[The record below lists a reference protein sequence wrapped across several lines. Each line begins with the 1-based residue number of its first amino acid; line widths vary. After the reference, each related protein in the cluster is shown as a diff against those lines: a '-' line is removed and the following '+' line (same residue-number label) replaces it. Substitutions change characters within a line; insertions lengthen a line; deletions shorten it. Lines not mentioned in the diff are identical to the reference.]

1 MGHTNGN
8 SRAISSGRT
17 LRQLFLTLFLRGRTS
32 RGLRKDKAPKSIGR
46 RLGFALLFYGLFGLM
61 TLSFIGQPV
70 FALSLF
76 SHAMT
81 LVFLGMFVAS
91 SAGEVLF
98 NKEEAD
104 ILLHRPVTPQAMLWA
119 KIAVLVQV
127 SLWLAIA
134 LNFAGIIVGIYAPNG
149 GWIYPAAHIFST
161 ALQALFCTGFIVL
174 TYQLCLRWFGRE
186 RLEGLM
192 TTVQIIAAI
201 AAVVGGQIVPQLLAR
216 FGTKLQLSAGAWWL
230 GLLPPAWFA
239 GLDNALAGE
248 GGGNSW
254 LLAGI
259 GGLTTAVVLWLAF
272 GKLAHSYESG
282 LQALSEATPAPRQRR
297 GRHWLGW
304 LVNSAP
310 MRWWLRNSVSR
321 GAFLLTAAYLFRDRE
336 TKLRI
341 YPGLAPMMIMPAIFL
356 IRGGMSRDYAVAFS
370 GTYLGIVPLI
380 GISLLRYSQ
389 QWQASDL
396 FRMAPMSGP
405 GPLSHGARRAA
416 MVFLAVPALILFV
429 VIAWFAQ
436 RDFEHMLLLL
446 PGIIAVPVYALIPC
460 LNGKAVPFSY
470 PGEEAKS
477 ARQGLR
483 MLLVTFISF
492 PLAGLATWAW
502 SGGWFWWLVLGEGLV
517 VAIVYAILRARISGL
532 DWDSME

>member
-1 MGHTNGN
+1 MSAKENKAVSPG
-8 SRAISSGRT
+8 RA
-17 LRQLFLTLFLRGRTS
+17 LRRLFLTLFLRGRTS

-46 RLGFALLFYGLFGLM
+46 RLGFALLFYALFGLM
-61 TLSFIGQPV
+61 ALSFIRQPV

-76 SHAMT
+76 IHAMT

-134 LNFAGIIVGIYAPNG
+134 LNFAGMVVGAYAPDG
-149 GWIYPAAHIFST
+149 GWMFPVAHILST
-161 ALQALFCTGFIVL
+161 ALQALFCTGFIVV

-186 RLEGLM
+186 RLEGVM
-192 TTVQIIAAI
+192 TTVQIFAAI
-201 AAVVGGQIVPQLLAR
+201 AAVLGGQIVPQLLTR
-216 FGTKLQLSAGAWWL
+216 FGTKLHLNAAAWWL
-230 GLLPPAWFA
+230 VLLPPAWFA

-248 GGGNSW
+248 GGMNSW

-282 LQALSEATPAPRQRR
+282 LQALSEATAVKSRRR
-297 GRHWLGW
+297 GRHFLGW
-304 LVNSAP
+304 LMTTP
-310 MRWWLRNSVSR
+310 PLRWWLRNSVSR

-356 IRGGMSRDYAVAFS
+356 IRSGMSRNYAIAFS
-370 GTYLGIVPLI
+370 GTYLGIVPLV

-389 QWQASDL
+389 QWQAADL
-396 FRMAPMSGP
+396 FRIAPMSGP
-405 GPLSHGARRAA
+405 GAISHGTRRAA
-416 MVFLAVPALILFV
+416 IVFLALPALIVFAI
-429 VIAWFAQ
+429 IAWFAQ

-446 PGIIAVPVYALIPC
+446 PGIIALPVYAMIPC
-460 LNGKAVPFSY
+460 LNGKGVPFSF

-483 MLLVTFISF
+483 MLAVTFISF
-492 PLAGLATWAW
+492 PLAGLTSWAW
-502 SGGWFWWLVLGEGLV
+502 SQGWFWWFVLGEGLV
-517 VAIVYAILRARISGL
+517 VAVIYAILRARVSEL
-532 DWDSME
+532 EWDSME

>member
-1 MGHTNGN
+1 VSETNN
-8 SRAISSGRT
+8 KVISPERA
-17 LRQLFLTLFLRGRTS
+17 LRRLFLMLFLRGRTS

-46 RLGFALLFYGLFGLM
+46 RLGFALFFYALFGM
-61 TLSFIGQPV
+61 MALSFLRQPV
-70 FALSLF
+70 FAVSIF
-76 SHAMT
+76 THGTT
-81 LVFLGMFVAS
+81 LVFLGMFIAS

-134 LNFAGIIVGIYAPNG
+134 LNFAGMIVGVYAPDG
-149 GWIYPAAHIFST
+149 GWLFPVAHIVST
-161 ALQALFCTGFIVL
+161 ALEALFCTGFIVV

-192 TTVQIIAAI
+192 TTVQIIGAI
-201 AAVVGGQIVPQLLAR
+201 AAVAGGQIVPQLLAR
-216 FGTKLQLSAGAWWL
+216 FGTKLRFSVESWWL
-230 GLLPPAWFA
+230 ALLPPAWFA
-239 GLDNALAGE
+239 GFDNALAGE
-248 GGGNSW
+248 GGMNSW
-254 LLAGI
+254 LLAGV
-259 GGLTTAVVLWLAF
+259 GGLATALVLWLAF
-272 GKLAHSYESG
+272 GKLARSYESG
-282 LQALSEATPAPRQRR
+282 LQALTEATPTRPGRR

-304 LVNSAP
+304 LVKTP
-310 MRWWLRNSVSR
+310 PLRWWLRNSVSR

-356 IRGGMSRDYAVAFS
+356 IRGGMSRNYAIAFS
-370 GTYLGIVPLI
+370 GTYLGIVPLV

-396 FRMAPMSGP
+396 FRIAPVSGP
-405 GPLSHGARRAA
+405 GAISHGTRRAA
-416 MVFLAVPALILFV
+416 MVFLALPALVLFAL
-429 VIAWFAQ
+429 IAWFAQ

-446 PGIIAVPVYALIPC
+446 PGIIAVPLYAMIPC
-460 LNGKAVPFSY
+460 LNGKGVPFSF

-483 MLLVTFISF
+483 MLAVTFISF
-492 PLAGLATWAW
+492 PLAGLTSWAW
-502 SGGWFWWLVLGEGLV
+502 SNGWFWWFVFGEIVV
-517 VAIVYAILRARISGL
+517 VASVYAILRARVSGL
-532 DWDSME
+532 RWDSME

>member
-1 MGHTNGN
+1 M
-8 SRAISSGRT
+8 SSGRT
-17 LRQLFLTLFLRGRTS
+17 LRRLFLMLFLRGRTS

-46 RLGFALLFYGLFGLM
+46 RLGFALLFYALFGLM
-61 TLSFIGQPV
+61 ALSFIRQPV
-70 FALSLF
+70 FALSIF
-76 SHAMT
+76 SHGMS
-81 LVFLGMFVAS
+81 LVFLGMFIAS

-127 SLWLAIA
+127 SLWLAVA
-134 LNFAGIIVGIYAPNG
+134 LNFAGIVVGVFAPDG
-149 GWIYPAAHIFST
+149 GWIYPLAHILST

-216 FGTKLQLSAGAWWL
+216 FGAQIRLSAAAWWL

-239 GLDNALAGE
+239 GFDNALAGE
-248 GGGNSW
+248 GGVNSW
-254 LLAGI
+254 MLAGI
-259 GGLTTAVVLWLAF
+259 GGLATAVVLWLAF

-282 LQALSEATPAPRQRR
+282 LQALSEATPASPKRR

-304 LVNSAP
+304 LVNAP
-310 MRWWLRNSVSR
+310 PLRWWLRNSASR

-341 YPGLAPMMIMPAIFL
+341 YPGLAPMMIMPVLFL
-356 IRGGMSRDYAVAFS
+356 IRGGMSRNYAVAFS

-396 FRMAPMSGP
+396 FRMAPLSGP

-416 MVFLAVPALILFV
+416 MVFLALPALVLFV
-429 VIAWFAQ
+429 AIAWFAQ

-446 PGIIAVPVYALIPC
+446 PGIIAVPVFAMIPC
-460 LNGKAVPFSY
+460 LSGKGVPFSF

-483 MLLVTFISF
+483 MLVVTFISF
-492 PLAGLATWAW
+492 PLAWLTTWAW
-502 SGGWFWWLVLGEGLV
+502 SNGWFWWFVLGEAV
-517 VAIVYAILRARISGL
+517 VVVGIYAILRASISGL
-532 DWDSME
+532 QWDSME

>member
-1 MGHTNGN
+1 MSAKEGKV
-8 SRAISSGRT
+8 IFSGRA
-17 LRQLFLTLFLRGRTS
+17 LRRLFLMLFLRGRTS
-32 RGLRKDKAPKSIGR
+32 RGLSKGKAPKSIGK
-46 RLGFALLFYGLFGLM
+46 RLGFGLLFYALFGM
-61 TLSFIGQPV
+61 TALSFIRQPV

-76 SHAMT
+76 THGMT
-81 LVFLGMFVAS
+81 LIFLGMFVAT

-119 KIAVLVQV
+119 KITVLVQV
-127 SLWLAIA
+127 ALWLAIA
-134 LNFAGIIVGIYAPNG
+134 LNFAGMVAGVFAPDG
-149 GWIYPAAHIFST
+149 GWLFPAAHIFST
-161 ALQALFCTGFIVL
+161 ALQALFCTGFIVV

-201 AAVVGGQIVPQLLAR
+201 AAVMGGQIVPQLLTR
-216 FGTKLQLSAGAWWL
+216 FGTTLHLSAGAWWL
-230 GLLPPAWFA
+230 ALLPPAWFA
-239 GLDNALAGE
+239 GFDNALTGE
-248 GGGNSW
+248 GGMSSW
-254 LLAGI
+254 LLAGL
-259 GGLTTAVVLWLAF
+259 GGGATIVVLWLAF

-282 LQALSEATPAPRQRR
+282 LQALTEASPARPRRR

-304 LVNSAP
+304 LVKTP
-310 MRWWLRNSVSR
+310 PLRWWLRNSVSR

-341 YPGLAPMMIMPAIFL
+341 YPGLAPMMIMPVIFL
-356 IRGGMSRDYAVAFS
+356 IRGGMTRDYAIAFS

-396 FRMAPMSGP
+396 FRVAPTAGP
-405 GPLSHGARRAA
+405 GPIIHGMRRAA
-416 MVFLAVPALILFV
+416 LVFLALPTLVLFALIC
-429 VIAWFAQ
+429 WFAQ
-436 RDFEHMLLLL
+436 KDFEHLLLLL
-446 PGIIAVPVYALIPC
+446 PGIIAIPVYALIPC
-460 LNGKAVPFSY
+460 LNGKGVPFSF

-483 MLLVTFISF
+483 MLVVTFISF
-492 PLAGLATWAW
+492 PLAGLTSWAW
-502 SGGWFWWLVLGEGLV
+502 SQGWFWWLVLGEVV
-517 VAIVYAILRARISGL
+517 VAGATYAILRARVSGVT
-532 DWDSME
+532 WDSIE

>member
-1 MGHTNGN
+1 MSATQNN
-8 SRAISSGRT
+8 QVMLPGRT
-17 LRQLFLTLFLRGRTS
+17 LRRLFLMLFLRGRSS

-46 RLGFALLFYGLFGLM
+46 RLGFALLFYGLFGLVA
-61 TLSFIGQPV
+61 LSCIGQPI

-76 SHAMT
+76 SHGMT
-81 LVFLGMFVAS
+81 LVFLGMFIAS

-134 LNFAGIIVGIYAPNG
+134 LNLAGIVVGVFAPDG
-149 GWIYPAAHIFST
+149 GWLFPPAHILST

-192 TTVQIIAAI
+192 TTVQIFAAI
-201 AAVVGGQIVPQLLAR
+201 AAVVGGQIVPQLLTR
-216 FGTKLQLSAGAWWL
+216 FGTKIHLSAAAWWL
-230 GLLPPAWFA
+230 VLLPPAWFA
-239 GLDNALAGE
+239 GLDNALAG
-248 GGGNSW
+248 GGGVNSW
-254 LLAGI
+254 LLAAI
-259 GGLTTAVVLWLAF
+259 GGLATAVVLWLAF

-282 LQALSEATPAPRQRR
+282 LQALSEATPARPKRQ

-304 LVNSAP
+304 LVITP
-310 MRWWLRNSVSR
+310 PLRWWLRNSVSR

-341 YPGLAPMMIMPAIFL
+341 YPGLAPMMIMPVIFL
-356 IRGGMSRDYAVAFS
+356 IRGGMTRDYAVAFS
-370 GTYLGIVPLI
+370 GTYLGIVPLV

-396 FRMAPMSGP
+396 FRMAPVKGP
-405 GPLSHGARRAA
+405 GLISHGTRRAA
-416 MVFLAVPALILFV
+416 MVFLALPALILFA

-436 RDFEHMLLLL
+436 RDFEHILLLL
-446 PGIIAVPVYALIPC
+446 PGIIAVPVFALIPC
-460 LNGKAVPFSY
+460 LSGKGVPFSF

-483 MLLVTFISF
+483 MLTVTFISF
-492 PLAGLATWAW
+492 PLAGLTTWSW
-502 SGGWFWWLVLGEGLV
+502 SGGWFWWLVLVESIVALGMYLV
-517 VAIVYAILRARISGL
+517 LRHRINECP
-532 DWDSME
+532 WDLME

>member
-1 MGHTNGN
+1 MSATHTKAVSS
-8 SRAISSGRT
+8 SRA
-17 LRQLFLTLFLRGRTS
+17 LRRLFLMLFLRGRTS

-46 RLGFALLFYGLFGLM
+46 RLGFALFFYALFGM
-61 TLSFIGQPV
+61 MALSFLRQPV

-76 SHAMT
+76 IHAMT

-134 LNFAGIIVGIYAPNG
+134 LNLAGMIVGAYAPDG
-149 GWIYPAAHIFST
+149 GWQFPVAHVIST
-161 ALQALFCTGFIVL
+161 ALQALFCTGFIVV

-192 TTVQIIAAI
+192 TTVQIFAAI
-201 AAVVGGQIVPQLLAR
+201 AAVVGGQIVPQVLAR
-216 FGTKLQLSAGAWWL
+216 YGNNLRLSANSWWL
-230 GLLPPAWFA
+230 VLLPPAWFA
-239 GLDNALAGE
+239 GFDNAFAGE
-248 GGGNSW
+248 GGTASW

-259 GGLTTAVVLWLAF
+259 GGVATLAVLWLAF
-272 GKLAHSYESG
+272 GKLARSYESG
-282 LQALSEATPAPRQRR
+282 LQALSESVSVRPARR
-297 GRHWLGW
+297 GRHFLGW
-304 LVNSAP
+304 LLGTP
-310 MRWWLRNSVSR
+310 PLRFWLRNSVSR

-341 YPGLAPMMIMPAIFL
+341 YPGLAPMMIMPVIFL
-356 IRGGMSRDYAVAFS
+356 VRGGMSLNYAIAFS
-370 GTYLGIVPLI
+370 GTYLGVVPLVA
-380 GISLLRYSQ
+380 ISLLRYSQ
-389 QWQASDL
+389 QWQAADL

-405 GPLSHGARRAA
+405 GPITHGTRRAA

-429 VIAWFAQ
+429 LIAWFAQ
-436 RDFEHMLLLL
+436 RDFQHMLLLL
-446 PGIIAVPVYALIPC
+446 PGIIAVPLYAMIPC
-460 LNGKAVPFSY
+460 LNGKGVPFSF

-477 ARQGLR
+477 AKQGLR
-483 MLLVTFISF
+483 MLAVTFISF

-502 SGGWFWWLVLGEGLV
+502 SGGWFWWFVSGEAV
-517 VAIVYAILRARISGL
+517 VIAAVYAILRARVSGL
-532 DWDSME
+532 AWDSME